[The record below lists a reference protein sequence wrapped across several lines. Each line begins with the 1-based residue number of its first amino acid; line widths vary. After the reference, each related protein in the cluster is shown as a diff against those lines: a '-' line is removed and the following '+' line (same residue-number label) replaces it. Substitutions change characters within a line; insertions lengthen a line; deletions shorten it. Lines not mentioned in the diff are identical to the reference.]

1 MMSRSLNVAPG
12 LQPGGRCLWG
22 RPPFRPAEWALGGRS
37 FLGLSEAEGRSDIT
51 PLKIRGFS
59 P

>member
-22 RPPFRPAEWALGGRS
+22 RPPFRSADWVLRGRS
-37 FLGLSEAEGRSDIT
+37 FLALSEAEGRSDNM
-51 PLKIRGFS
+51 PLKIRRFY